1 MTRWDKA
8 PEVPK
13 LKVIT
18 QYWRGRERVCELE
31 KSGNVLDLRISR
43 AEEALDGAAV
53 AGWHVRA
60 QSGHAETAHVFSES
74 GSTRS
79 AALSAVASAWVERA
93 PALGLPTFDWEAVA
107 VALRAVNA
115 VE

>member
-8 PEVPK
+8 PEAPK

-31 KSGNVLDLRISR
+31 KAGQVLDLRISGGDDT
-43 AEEALDGAAV
+43 A
-53 AGWHVRA
+53 WNVRA

-93 PALGLPTFDWEAVA
+93 PALGLPTFDWDAVA